1 MSVCWRMGRLMV
13 RGAGLMARP
22 RLARLPPAPVCQLHL
37 SSSRWDEFSE
47 QARMEREEEQRNR
60 SKRDAEE
67 KLREKIL
74 EATLEEVMVQ
84 ARWSRSAVVAA
95 VTRLGYPSVTAGLV
109 AGMEEVAL
117 HHIKASNATLDH
129 WMQEEVAR
137 LTADGARLP
146 VGKFIRAAIGTIL

>member
-1 MSVCWRMGRLMV
+1 
-13 RGAGLMARP
+13 
-22 RLARLPPAPVCQLHL
+22 
-37 SSSRWDEFSE
+37 
-47 QARMEREEEQRNR
+47 MEREEEQRNR

-117 HHIKASNATLDH
+117 HHLKASNRDPGPLD
-129 WMQEEVAR
+129 A
-137 LTADGARLP
+137 G
-146 VGKFIRAAIGTIL
+146 